1 LLIDNQIT
9 PSFFEESTVK
19 IAKNLLGVELIY
31 NGKQGPMG
39 GIITETEAYTQNDP
53 ACHAYGGKVTLRN
66 EPMFLEAGHIYIY
79 FIYGMYHCLNFV
91 TEKKGIGA
99 AVLIREIIP
108 TIGLKQ
114 IKINRPHI
122 KKQSDWLNG
131 PGKLM
136 LGLGIPTELN
146 KTSLFDSETPLKL
159 SKKYSPKMIRKLPRI
174 GISKGQ
180 EKLWRFRYE
189 EKNSLSKH

>member
-1 LLIDNQIT
+1 MLKSNINS
-9 PSFFEESTVK
+9 SFFKKPTVE
-19 IAKNLLGVELIY
+19 IAKQLLGMELIY
-31 NGKQGPMG
+31 MSPKGPIG
-39 GIITETEAYTQNDP
+39 GIISETEAYTQDDP
-53 ACHAYGGKVTLRN
+53 ACHAFGGKKTKRN
-66 EPMFLEAGHIYIY
+66 EPMFLSAGHIYIY
-79 FIYGMYHCLNFV
+79 FIYGMYHCLNIV
-91 TEKKGIGA
+91 TEKDGIGA
-99 AVLIREIIP
+99 AVLIRELIP
-108 TIGLKQ
+108 TYGLKQ
-114 IKINRPHI
+114 IQDNRP
-122 KKQSDWLNG
+122 KVKQQRHWLNG